1 MPSINGVVSCR
12 KTYSSHNNLLNT
24 ESPYVDML
32 LYYTKLRY
40 GLSQFEIN

>member
-12 KTYSSHNNLLNT
+12 KTYSSQYNLLIT

-40 GLSQFEIN
+40 GLSQFIAN